1 MFGDDNINGDLILS
15 LGDQIDSDAMHYH
28 SYTVCGLLGSGS
40 FAQVIL
46 AAPKSKGQKVAVKV
60 VKALP
65 ECTQQSRV
73 RRSLFTYS
81 SYSCSPQPLPFN
93 FFFFLLPFYHS
104 FFFLILLPHAHRTHA
119 HARGCTNN
127 NNINNN
133 INNNNNWRCSFPK
146 QEEIAMIVKLQK
158 AHGSGKR
165 GIVAMLGE
173 FTFKSHLCIVFERL
187 GSSLLDVLA
196 SRSYHGLGLA
206 PCATVAAD
214 ILDAVDAMAEV
225 GIIHCDLKPENILL
239 RGSSVEDGIK
249 VVDFGS
255 ACIEVKQRF
264 QTYFQSRFYRA

>member
-1 MFGDDNINGDLILS
+1 MVHYQFSRREREQCMPQTHAARTWSKLRRTLIVQRKRTRTTATSYHTMSSSSCITMPSACVSVGGLKCESTVVATWTTVASWTCSNLGRHGCIFLSCHQYSNDTTSFAHVLTYSFPSFPRRLFLTTLQVFGDDNINGDLILS

-104 FFFLILLPHAHRTHA
+104 FFFPFQMHCVRT
-119 HARGCTNN
+119 
-127 NNINNN
+127 
-133 INNNNNWRCSFPK
+133 
-146 QEEIAMIVKLQK
+146 
-158 AHGSGKR
+158 
-165 GIVAMLGE
+165 
-173 FTFKSHLCIVFERL
+173 
-187 GSSLLDVLA
+187 
-196 SRSYHGLGLA
+196 
-206 PCATVAAD
+206 
-214 ILDAVDAMAEV
+214 
-225 GIIHCDLKPENILL
+225 L
-239 RGSSVEDGIK
+239 R
-249 VVDFGS
+249 
-255 ACIEVKQRF
+255 
-264 QTYFQSRFYRA
+264 